1 MTQMSKRRDSTS
13 RKSARCACL
22 AELLDDRL
30 FKALGDPRRIAI
42 LARVAESPQPC
53 TVSAAASCCPTDIS
67 VVSRHLA
74 ILRDAGIL
82 GAEKRGREVYY
93 SVRCPE
99 LVAALRALADG
110 IEQCCAPK
118 QRKVKEDKT

>member
-1 MTQMSKRRDSTS
+1 MSKRSPLTS
-13 RKSARCACL
+13 RKQARCARL

-42 LARVAESPQPC
+42 LARVAESAKPC
-53 TVSAAASCCPTDIS
+53 TVSETASCCPTDFS

-74 ILRDAGIL
+74 ILRDAKIL
-82 GAEKRGREVYY
+82 SAEKRGREVYY

-99 LVAALRALADG
+99 LVATLRALADG

-118 QRKVKEDKT
+118 EGNARR